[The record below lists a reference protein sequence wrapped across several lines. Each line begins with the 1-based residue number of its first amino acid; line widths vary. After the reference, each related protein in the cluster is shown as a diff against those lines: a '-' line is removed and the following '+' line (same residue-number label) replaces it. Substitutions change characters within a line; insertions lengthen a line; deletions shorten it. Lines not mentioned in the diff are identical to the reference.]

1 MAYIASNARLGL
13 VDLSTVTNTIGT
25 PFTAGSQLPSVTLE
39 AQLGETCTGW
49 DPNLGGGEF
58 VYLKVAAAPIVA
70 AQTISSLA
78 ISGTTVTITTGSG
91 HSLVPGYSIT
101 ISGAVPSTYN
111 GTWQLI
117 TASASTGTFVIPTN
131 TPTINATTAGS
142 YVVGIGA
149 GQTCELAYSLAAG
162 YVTITATPWTG
173 TTITGKPLAIALNNM
188 QPGYYG
194 WFQWEGIAVAVT
206 NGTVTVGGP
215 LSWQAN
221 GTLSTAAIVAG
232 KSLVNGS
239 AASLNTPIVGQG
251 STAVTYG
258 AFQALVFIDR
268 PCAQSAIT

>member
-1 MAYIASNARLGL
+1 MAYIGSTPRLGE
-13 VDLSTVTNTIGT
+13 VDLSTVVQPGNPGT
-25 PFTAGSQLPSVTLE
+25 PGVGTLPAAVLQS
-39 AQLGETCTGW
+39 QLGEIISGY
-49 DPNLGGGEF
+49 DDNLGGGEF
-58 VYLKVAAAPIVA
+58 MYVKAATTIVA
-70 AQTISSLA
+70 AQTLSSLA

-91 HSLVPGYSIT
+91 HSLVPGYAIT
-101 ISGAVPSTYN
+101 ITGAVPATYN

-142 YVVGIGA
+142 YVVAIGA

-162 YVTITATPWTG
+162 YMTITATPWTG
-173 TTITGKPLAIALNNM
+173 TTITGKPLGIAVANI
-188 QPGYYG
+188 PATYYG
-194 WFQWEGIAVAVT
+194 YLQVQGTAVAVT

-232 KSLVNGS
+232 KSLNNGS
-239 AASLNTPIVGQG
+239 AASLISPVVGQG
-251 STAVTYG
+251 SSAVTYG

-268 PCAQSAIT
+268 PFAQGAIT